1 MNKQSGNKSTIINT
15 VDPTKPVM
23 DELNEQDLNKV
34 SGGTDKA
41 PTPKAPTTT
50 PSPIEIKDFSF
61 DI

>member
-15 VDPTKPVM
+15 ARAAQPVM

-50 PSPIEIKDFSF
+50 SSPIEIKDFSF